1 MENNYNFKPFDKVLV
16 RDKNKDVW
24 RADFFEKCENSTSG
38 VFYQGMTTFWRQC
51 IPYEGNEHLLGT
63 TDSPQEEC
71 PKEEVEKQ
79 DEVNNNYGYPVE
91 YFKQKDLVLCRD
103 GEGKHWD
110 IDVFLYNVDSASYPF
125 RCNNNVWR
133 ECIPYKD
140 NEYLL
145 GTTDTPKKYNSN
157 NDTLFEIK
165 LKPGYVLEFVNG
177 STGVLFPIRKTESP
191 YETFFAVMFDNG
203 SWDKLDDIDSETI
216 TAIHGVPY
224 YGCCLTSSE
233 YLWEK
238 EE

>member
-1 MENNYNFKPFDKVLV
+1 MGNELKPFDKVLV
-16 RDKNKDVW
+16 RDKKEDAW
-24 RADFFEKCENSTSG
+24 RIDLFERYLPENCYN
-38 VFYQGMTTFWRQC
+38 F
-51 IPYEGNEHLLGT
+51 
-63 TDSPQEEC
+63 
-71 PKEEVEKQ
+71 
-79 DEVNNNYGYPVE
+79 NYSCLRATWE
-91 YFKQKDLVLCRD
+91 
-103 GEGKHWD
+103 
-110 IDVFLYNVDSASYPF
+110 
-125 RCNNNVWR
+125 
-133 ECIPYKD
+133 ECIPYKG
-140 NEYLL
+140 NEHLL

-191 YETFFAVMFDNG
+191 DETFFAVMFDNG

-216 TAIHGVPY
+216 TAIRGVPY

>member
-1 MENNYNFKPFDKVLV
+1 MENELKPFDKVLV
-16 RDKNKDVW
+16 RDKNTNVW
-24 RADFFEKCENSTSG
+24 RADIFEKYEGSQ
-38 VFYQGMTTFWRQC
+38 YQCITTLWKQC
-51 IPYEGNEHLLGT
+51 IPYKNNEYLLGT
-63 TDSPQEEC
+63 TDGPQEA
-71 PKEEVEKQ
+71 EKQ
-79 DEVNNNYGYPVE
+79 DEVSNNYGYPVE
-91 YFKQKDLVLCRD
+91 YFKRKDLVLCRND
-103 GEGKHWD
+103 KGKQWN
-110 IDVFLYNVDSASYPF
+110 IDVFLYNINSASYPF

-140 NEYLL
+140 NEHLL

-191 YETFFAVMFDNG
+191 DETFFAIMCDNG
-203 SWDKLDDIDSETI
+203 SWNKLDDIDSETI
-216 TAIHGVPY
+216 TAIRGVPY

-238 EE
+238 EY